1 MGKSSLSLLCF
12 HYRTPCLQIRLS
24 KQQTLK
30 KAKRLRK
37 RIIRRGAPLV
47 NPRDFSPKT
56 LTKRPPCATMRKR
69 QRRKNSRQQSA
80 AERSRMV
87 QGFDRKVWNQP
98 GSSKMKKFVYCE
110 GMMVTDAKRNLT
122 GSLRYQRH
130 VSKKLMMRAGFS

>member
-1 MGKSSLSLLCF
+1 M
-12 HYRTPCLQIRLS
+12 
-24 KQQTLK
+24 
-30 KAKRLRK
+30 
-37 RIIRRGAPLV
+37 RGSGIV
-47 NPRDFSPKT
+47 NTDRSI
-56 LTKRPPCATMRKR
+56 
-69 QRRKNSRQQSA
+69 
-80 AERSRMV
+80 ERSRMV